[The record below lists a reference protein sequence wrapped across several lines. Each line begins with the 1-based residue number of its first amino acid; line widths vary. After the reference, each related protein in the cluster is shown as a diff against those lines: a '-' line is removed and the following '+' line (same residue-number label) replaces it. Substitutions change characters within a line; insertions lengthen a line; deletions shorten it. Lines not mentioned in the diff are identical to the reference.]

1 MKASKLPGVLL
12 ALLWAPCVF
21 AQLTIIQDK
30 NGHSKLALKLP
41 ESNIIPAASLVKKVS
56 LGNSF
61 RKPEPVHL
69 DLEGQFQQLKE
80 KCLLS
85 QAIKS
90 SLQLTGERHTTALVG
105 LEWETVNGLNNYQ
118 FEVERSLGDTMH
130 FEVVNHVWAK
140 NFSGFKDTYRL
151 PDGNGYDEVSYYR
164 LRVILRTGDYVYSN
178 IAAVKGYDTH
188 SFFVYPNPALSNVT
202 INFLAKEQ
210 GEAIVKI
217 YDAAGKLVAQETI
230 GIGKGTNQKSIN
242 VSRLVRG
249 SYTVQLKVAGQS
261 YEVSKFIKG

>member
-1 MKASKLPGVLL
+1 
-12 ALLWAPCVF
+12 
-21 AQLTIIQDK
+21 
-30 NGHSKLALKLP
+30 
-41 ESNIIPAASLVKKVS
+41 
-56 LGNSF
+56 
-61 RKPEPVHL
+61 
-69 DLEGQFQQLKE
+69 
-80 KCLLS
+80 
-85 QAIKS
+85 
-90 SLQLTGERHTTALVG
+90 
-105 LEWETVNGLNNYQ
+105 
-118 FEVERSLGDTMH
+118 
-130 FEVVNHVWAK
+130 
-140 NFSGFKDTYRL
+140 
-151 PDGNGYDEVSYYR
+151 
-164 LRVILRTGDYVYSN
+164 VILRTGDYVYSN